1 MPRLYCEEHGR
12 EYEADAGAR
21 QEEYRREG
29 ESVLIVRGRLRTG
42 PWLCDRCNAT
52 LDSGSA
58 AWLASFLPAWI
69 TGQTEA
75 YEFEYERAYF
85 AMNEATVAVYGAAW
99 PAITLTPAGKVAH
112 RPARRDDARRGNPS
126 APGSVRRGAGGWRF
140 RPLPPCP
147 LIARITPHFL
157 APQAMITDD
166 RPDRPCSY
174 CVMESE

>member
-1 MPRLYCEEHGR
+1 MP
-12 EYEADAGAR
+12 AR

-112 RPARRDDARRGNPS
+112 RPGRPGETTPVAGTPVR
-126 APGSVRRGAGGWRF
+126 PGSVRRGAGVRRVTASRGTLRNSPL
-140 RPLPPCP
+140 RNPLPCGKTYS
-147 LIARITPHFL
+147 I
-157 APQAMITDD
+157 MI
-166 RPDRPCSY
+166 R
-174 CVMESE
+174 